1 MSKWKWSAT
10 DFNEPQE
17 YAENRDKRRALD
29 LLEQVV
35 KDARAWD
42 RENLI
47 WTSLELSEALLDE
60 LRVEEKIT
68 EVKLTTYKGNSIE
81 SAEAEAQTLVSAVN
95 QLLAD
100 VARLEGK

>member
-10 DFNEPQE
+10 YFKNANEPQE

-68 EVKLTTYKGNSIE
+68 EVTREDAFGNSEKII
-81 SAEAEAQTLVSAVN
+81 SVLN

-100 VARLEGK
+100 VARLEMGRNKDA